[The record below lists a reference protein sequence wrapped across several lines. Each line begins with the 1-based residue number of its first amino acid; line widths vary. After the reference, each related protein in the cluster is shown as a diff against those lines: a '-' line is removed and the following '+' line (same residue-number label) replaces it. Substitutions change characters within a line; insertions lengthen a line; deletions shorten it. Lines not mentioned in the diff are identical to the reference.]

1 MSKKL
6 AFEEKLDV
14 RELDCPMPIMQA
26 RAMLARMASGDHL
39 NIVANNREFIREI
52 HTLSTQMGHIVLQ
65 EDTEGETLSF
75 VIQKK

>member
-14 RELDCPMPIMQA
+14 RELDCPMPIMQT

>member
-14 RELDCPMPIMQA
+14 RELDCPMPIMKT